1 MPQGA
6 AAAPAP
12 STPTAPA
19 QVGQAVAPAAA
30 RQAPTAR
37 EMYEAMRAQR
47 NVIHDQLEHA
57 DAERDNIADQLR
69 STNVT
74 GVDREGLET
83 QLKSVD
89 ARILELRQQFAVAE
103 RQQAQAA
110 AIPGATTSPPRNPA
124 EAQAETAAILS
135 MTFLVVCVL
144 PLSIA
149 FARRLWR
156 RHAVT
161 IQLPPELDARRDGL
175 EQAVEATAIEVERV
189 GEGQR
194 FVTQLLSQRGDEVA
208 VLPAQRDR

>member
-1 MPQGA
+1 
-6 AAAPAP
+6 
-12 STPTAPA
+12 
-19 QVGQAVAPAAA
+19 
-30 RQAPTAR
+30 
-37 EMYEAMRAQR
+37 MRAQR

-161 IQLPPELDARRDGL
+161 IQLPPELDARLHGL